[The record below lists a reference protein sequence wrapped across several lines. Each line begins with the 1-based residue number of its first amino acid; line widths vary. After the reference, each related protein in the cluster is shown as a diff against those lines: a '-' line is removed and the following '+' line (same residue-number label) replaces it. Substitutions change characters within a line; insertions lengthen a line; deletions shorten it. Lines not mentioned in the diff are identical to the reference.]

1 MSAQGSVAA
10 IAAVLE
16 RFSPVW
22 VEPQVLQPVRFYLEW
37 LGEDLRS
44 RAFLTV
50 DDAGHDVCL
59 RPDMTTPACRAAL
72 AMTPTPAAVAY
83 VGQVFRR
90 QSFGS
95 SRETEFA
102 QVGLEHLGPVSEAAL
117 LAAAVE
123 AVRACGVEPM
133 LRLGHTGVFDAFL
146 ADLGLHP
153 AWTQRLKA
161 QAQRGAPL
169 VAEAAAAPENAV
181 GQALAGLEPE
191 QAGAALGALY
201 ETAGITP
208 VGGRPMA
215 MVAARLKEKAAL
227 RAAPRP
233 SEADLAFLQ
242 AALAVDAA
250 ADAALGALSALVGK
264 RPKGQRSRSEAAL
277 GAVEALWRETRAL
290 IAAPQA
296 RFAPGFGRALSFY
309 DGFLFDLE
317 APALGERASL
327 GGGGRYDGLIKA
339 LAKDMGVTGPETAC
353 GFALRPQ
360 RIMQAKETGA

>member
-1 MSAQGSVAA
+1 MTLGASIAA
-10 IAAVLE
+10 ITAVVE
-16 RFSPVW
+16 RFAPVW
-22 VEPQVLQPVRFYLEW
+22 VEPPVLQPVRFYLEW

-44 RAFLTV
+44 RAFLTA
-50 DDAGHDVCL
+50 DDAGHEACL

-72 AMTPTPAAVAY
+72 SMTSAPAAVAY
-83 VGQVFRR
+83 RGLVFRR
-90 QSFGS
+90 QPQGS
-95 SRETEFA
+95 TRETEFI
-102 QVGLEHLGPVSEAAL
+102 QVGLEHLAPVSEAAL
-117 LAAAVE
+117 VAAALE
-123 AVRACGVEPM
+123 AVRACGVEPA

-146 ADLGLHP
+146 ADLDLHP

-169 VAEAAAAPENAV
+169 AVEAEGGEDAAV
-181 GQALAGLEPE
+181 GQALAGLGPE
-191 QAGAALGALY
+191 EAGAALTALY
-201 ETAGITP
+201 EAAGITP

-233 SEADLAFLQ
+233 SGADIAFLHE
-242 AALAVDAA
+242 ALAVDAET
-250 ADAALGALSALVGK
+250 DLALKALSELIAK
-264 RPKGQRSRSEAAL
+264 RPKGRRARAEAAL
-277 GAVEALWRETRAL
+277 AAVETLWREAKAL
-290 IAAPQA
+290 AAGPVA

-317 APALGERASL
+317 APALGDRASL

-339 LAKDMGVTGPETAC
+339 LAKDMGVSGPDTAC

-360 RIMQAKETGA
+360 RIEQAKESGA